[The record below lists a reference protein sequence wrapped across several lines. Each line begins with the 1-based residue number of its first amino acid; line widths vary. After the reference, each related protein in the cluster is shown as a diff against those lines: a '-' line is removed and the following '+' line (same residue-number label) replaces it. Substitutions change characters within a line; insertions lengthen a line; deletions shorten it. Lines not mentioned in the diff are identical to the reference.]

1 MVIRTLTDYR
11 TSENRHLQAEPGSLF
26 SMMMQ
31 AVFQTG
37 HYYFLQH
44 SPPDG
49 LPQLS
54 SRPQQ
59 VFPRG
64 RAGILGIETTDSFF
78 SSSALPQCTHTAS
91 SFEA

>member
-1 MVIRTLTDYR
+1 
-11 TSENRHLQAEPGSLF
+11 
-26 SMMMQ
+26 MMIQ
-31 AVFQTG
+31 AVFQTE
-37 HYYFLQH
+37 HYYFLQQ

-64 RAGILGIETTDSFF
+64 RAGMRGIETTESFF

-91 SFEA
+91 PFEAWPDEIISLTFPQDLHSYS